1 MEALTL
7 VALAALAVKI
17 VTVIKSVGKDNNKAI
32 TQVVT
37 WAVGFGVMVLGA
49 HAHVTA
55 DLVVLGSY
63 RLGDLD
69 VGSLFLAGTAL
80 SSVGSF
86 AYDTTKALDNTQTAA
101 DPSLLP
107 AAAAPPAA
115 VPPA

>member
-1 MEALTL
+1 METLTL
-7 VALAALAVKI
+7 VALAALAVKV
-17 VTVIKSVGKDNNKAI
+17 VTVIKSIGKDNNKAL

-37 WAVGFGVMVLGA
+37 WLVGFGVMLLGA
-49 HAHVTA
+49 HAQVTS

-86 AYDTTKALDNTQTAA
+86 GYDGLKAVDNTQTAA
-101 DPSLLP
+101 DPPLTKLP
-107 AAAAPPAA
+107 PG
-115 VPPA
+115 